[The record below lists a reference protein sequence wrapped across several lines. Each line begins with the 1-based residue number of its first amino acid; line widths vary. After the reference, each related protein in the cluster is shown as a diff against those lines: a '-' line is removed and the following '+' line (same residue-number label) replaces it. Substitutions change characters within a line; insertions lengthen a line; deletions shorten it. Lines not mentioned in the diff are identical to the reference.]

1 MAESVPQRMES
12 VVGGLR
18 PRDVDVGKPLQ
29 MEGTSRWKKGQC
41 TVGQHGREI
50 LALVTASSQGEI
62 SELIEGEAR
71 SSCLKSKAPVSV
83 VYKQHGAQ
91 GCCHILTPM
100 IYLELVA
107 QQ

>member
-1 MAESVPQRMES
+1 MGQP
-12 VVGGLR
+12 
-18 PRDVDVGKPLQ
+18 GK
-29 MEGTSRWKKGQC
+29 
-41 TVGQHGREI
+41 EI
-50 LALVTASSQGEI
+50 LALVTVSSQGEI

-83 VYKQHGAQ
+83 VYKQYGSK